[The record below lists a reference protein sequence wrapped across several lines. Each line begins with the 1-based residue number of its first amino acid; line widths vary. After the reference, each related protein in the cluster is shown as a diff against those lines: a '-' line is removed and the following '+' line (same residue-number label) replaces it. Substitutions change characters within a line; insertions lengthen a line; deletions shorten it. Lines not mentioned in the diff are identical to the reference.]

1 MDGELTMVRFPPRH
15 TGRKPNAKEMRHRII
30 ERFSKA
36 LEYLA
41 R

>member
-1 MDGELTMVRFPPRH
+1 MIKFPPRH
-15 TGRKPNAKEMRHRII
+15 TGRKPNVEEMRRRII
-30 ERFSKA
+30 ERFSKT